1 MPNDRLS
8 IMGMIF
14 HAHHGVEHDEIERGQ
29 RFEVDI
35 EMKLDA
41 SRAAA
46 TDNLDNTVDIRNV
59 YLDVQKLVVNQR
71 FYLIE
76 TLCDQISQKVLK
88 KYKIEEVTV
97 RVRKPFAPLDGL
109 ANGTQIEMTRKR
121 ESS

>member
-14 HAHHGVEHDEIERGQ
+14 HAHHGVEQDEIERGQ

-35 EMKLDA
+35 DMRLDA
-41 SRAAA
+41 SEAAS
-46 TDNLDNTVDIRNV
+46 TDHLEHTVDVRQV
-59 YLDVQKLVVNQR
+59 YFDVQELVVSQR

-76 TLCDQISQKVLK
+76 TLCEQISQKILEN
-88 KYKIEEVTV
+88 YKVEKVTV
-97 RVRKPFAPLDGL
+97 RVRKPFAPLGGL
-109 ANGTQIEMTRKR
+109 ANGTQIEITRKR